1 MSLMKQQIL
10 RLLPPEHPRKD
21 RIHWFDSLD
30 STNNRAKLMAREGAP
45 HGTVLLAGHQTGG
58 RGRMGRSF
66 HSPDGKGL
74 YLSVLLRPTAPA
86 EQWMH
91 LTCAAAVAACRA
103 IEAVCGLRPG
113 IKWTN
118 DLVWNRRKLGGIL
131 TELVSFPH
139 STAAIV
145 GIGINIAQ
153 NEEDFPSALRTIAG
167 SLSMFCRELP
177 SREALA
183 AMLIRQLQQMDR
195 ELLAEKASTLAI
207 YRENCITLGTDVSI
221 VQGDSIRHA
230 HALTVD
236 DQGALVVSFPDGHRE
251 AVNSGEVSIRGMY
264 GYV

>member
-1 MSLMKQQIL
+1 MKQQIL
-10 RLLPPEHPRKD
+10 DFLSPEYPWKD

-131 TELVSFPH
+131 TELVTLPG

-145 GIGINIAQ
+145 GIGINISQTA
-153 NEEDFPSALRTIAG
+153 EDFPPELQSVAG
-167 SLSMFCRELP
+167 SLAMFCRELP
-177 SREALA
+177 NREQLA
-183 AMLIRQLQQMDR
+183 AALMQQLLQTDWITST
-195 ELLAEKASTLAI
+195 ETASILDF
-207 YRENCITLGTDVSI
+207 YRKNCITLGTDVSI
-221 VQGDSIRHA
+221 VQGESIRHG

-236 DQGALVVSFPDGHRE
+236 DRGALVVSFPDGHTE
-251 AVNSGEVSIRGMY
+251 VINSGEVSIRGMY